1 MGSLST
7 EATVCCSTVGRR
19 TRYNGPSAGELVR
32 AEKVPQTL
40 ANHAGFDPR
49 FHFFALPAFLI
60 SWMEASCWQG
70 DIPAFLA
77 AWEVVL
83 MTAATGSG
91 LQDSL
96 VWACGCKTESF
107 GWKNGCTLAAFL
119 RRWSAAELRNN

>member
-40 ANHAGFDPR
+40 ANHAEFDPR

-96 VWACGCKTESF
+96 GMGLRVQDRIIRLEERLHLSSILAEVERCGIE
-107 GWKNGCTLAAFL
+107 
-119 RRWSAAELRNN
+119 E